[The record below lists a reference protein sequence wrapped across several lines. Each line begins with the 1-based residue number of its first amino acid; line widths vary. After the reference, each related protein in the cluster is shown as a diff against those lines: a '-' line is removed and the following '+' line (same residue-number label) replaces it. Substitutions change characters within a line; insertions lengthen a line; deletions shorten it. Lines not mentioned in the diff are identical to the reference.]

1 MAKIT
6 EDKIYIIS
14 FDRPID
20 QKDIESFIE
29 LVISNCKKNNV
40 LIDISK
46 NCSCELGFEL
56 SITDVSYTYIKDNN
70 NDFYYQ
76 LFLQYHNARQLR
88 FVEDNNDNKIGLRFK
103 DNIKSF
109 NDTEL
114 NDLVN
119 MINLTLTS

>member
-1 MAKIT
+1 MVRIT

-14 FDRPID
+14 FDHPID
-20 QKDIESFIE
+20 KKDIESFIE
-29 LVISNCKKNNV
+29 LVISNCIKNNI

-46 NCSCELGFEL
+46 NYSCELGFEL
-56 SITDVSYTYIKDNN
+56 PITDESYTYIKDNN
-70 NDFYYQ
+70 NDFYYE

-88 FVEDNNDNKIGLRFK
+88 FVEDNDDNKIGLRFK

-109 NDTEL
+109 NNNEL

-119 MINLTLTS
+119 MINLTLLL